1 MAHYNTWNVK
11 LPKSQLKTLKSGIKN
26 GTEITLNLSS
36 NLIGNSNN
44 KTNFPHNLLLT
55 NNQIWRFCKVVTN
68 NSSADKKLFEIQS
81 HKIGQSGGFLGR
93 LLGPLL
99 KTGLLWTKNVL
110 KPFFQNVLIPLGFTA
125 AASATDAAIQKKF
138 LIRYDNFNNF
148 KWRNAWYYEKR
159 LNLSNNL
166 VYW

>member
-11 LPKSQLKTLKSGIKN
+11 LPKLQLKTLKSGIKN

-44 KTNFPHNLLLT
+44 QTNFPHNLLLT
-55 NNQIWRFCKVVTN
+55 NTQVSRFCKVATN
-68 NSSADKKLFEIQS
+68 NSSADKKLFETQS

-99 KTGLLWTKNVL
+99 AFN
-110 KPFFQNVLIPLGFTA
+110 
-125 AASATDAAIQKKF
+125 KKCT
-138 LIRYDNFNNF
+138 
-148 KWRNAWYYEKR
+148 
-159 LNLSNNL
+159 
-166 VYW
+166 

>member
-1 MAHYNTWNVK
+1 M
-11 LPKSQLKTLKSGIKN
+11 PKSRLKKLKSGIKN

-125 AASATDAAIQKKF
+125 SASATDAAIQKKF

-148 KWRNAWYYEKR
+148 KWRMHDIMKKG
-159 LNLSNNL
+159 
-166 VYW
+166 

>member
-1 MAHYNTWNVK
+1 M
-11 LPKSQLKTLKSGIKN
+11 PKSQLKTLKSGIKN

-44 KTNFPHNLLLT
+44 QTNFPHNLLLT
-55 NNQIWRFCKVVTN
+55 NTQVSRFCKVATN
-68 NSSADKKLFEIQS
+68 NSSADKKLFETQS

-99 KTGLLWTKNVL
+99 KTGLLLTKNVL
-110 KPFFQNVLIPLGFTA
+110 KPFFQIVLIPLGLA
-125 AASATDAAIQKKF
+125 AAAAATDAAIQKKF

-148 KWRNAWYYEKR
+148 K
-159 LNLSNNL
+159 
-166 VYW
+166 

>member
-11 LPKSQLKTLKSGIKN
+11 LPKLQLKTLKSGIKN

-44 KTNFPHNLLLT
+44 QTNFPHNLLLT
-55 NNQIWRFCKVVTN
+55 NTQVSSFCKVAAN
-68 NSSADKKLFEIQS
+68 NSSADKKLFETQS

-99 KTGLLWTKNVL
+99 AFN
-110 KPFFQNVLIPLGFTA
+110 
-125 AASATDAAIQKKF
+125 KKCT
-138 LIRYDNFNNF
+138 
-148 KWRNAWYYEKR
+148 
-159 LNLSNNL
+159 
-166 VYW
+166 